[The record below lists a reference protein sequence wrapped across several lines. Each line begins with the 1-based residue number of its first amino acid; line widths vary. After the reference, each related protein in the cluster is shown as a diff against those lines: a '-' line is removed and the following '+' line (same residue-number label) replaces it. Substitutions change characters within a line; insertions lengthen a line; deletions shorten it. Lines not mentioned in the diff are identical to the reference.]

1 VSFVV
6 QNTFRQNYLFY
17 KQNMNK
23 IIKILLHSLAI
34 LLLTVLTQVGG
45 IVWLLYLIIANRTR
59 IFFMGKKIAQH
70 PFVGSRIGR
79 VALHF
84 LGFFAL
90 YAAFTFLV
98 VPPLAK
104 VSGRVPLALNSTE
117 DFSVKPNNRLFC
129 LANRHYVTPKMYET
143 LEDIATDLK
152 TTNPDFQI
160 VYLDANFPFFDGF
173 PLLPHLSH
181 NDGRKLDIA
190 FIYKNLK
197 TNQVTFGKS
206 ISNLGYGICELPKK
220 GERDQAAACAKQ
232 GFWQYSI
239 LQKINLHKKRK
250 TRLHEPHT
258 KQLIRKIIRHKNVK
272 KIFLEPHLKTRL
284 GLKNE
289 SKIRFHGCHAVR
301 HDDHIH
307 IEI

>member
-1 VSFVV
+1 M
-6 QNTFRQNYLFY
+6 QITLRQNCLFY
-17 KQNMNK
+17 TQTWKK
-23 IIKILLHSLAI
+23 IIKIFAHTLTV

-45 IVWLLYLIIANRTR
+45 VVWLFYLIIANRTR
-59 IFFMGKKIAQH
+59 IFFRGKKIAQH
-70 PFVGSRIGR
+70 PIVKSRIGR
-79 VALHF
+79 IALHF

-90 YAAFTFLV
+90 YTLITFLI

-104 VSGRVPLALNSTE
+104 ASGRIPLELKASENFPL
-117 DFSVKPNNRLFC
+117 KPNNRLFC
-129 LANRHYVTPKMYET
+129 LANRHYVTPRMYAT
-143 LEDIATDLK
+143 LKDISNDLK
-152 TTNPDFQI
+152 TNYSDFQI

-190 FIYKNLK
+190 FIYKDIE
-197 TNQVTFGKS
+197 TNQVSFGKS
-206 ISNLGYGICELPKK
+206 ISNLGYGICESPQK
-220 GERDQAAACAKQ
+220 GEYDQAKICAEK
-232 GFWQYSI
+232 GFWMYSF
-239 LQKINLHKKRK
+239 LQKINTRKKRK
-250 TRLHEPHT
+250 TTLDEVHT

-284 GLKNE
+284 GLQKE

>member
-1 VSFVV
+1 M
-6 QNTFRQNYLFY
+6 
-17 KQNMNK
+17 KK
-23 IIKILLHSLAI
+23 IIKILLHTLAV

-45 IVWLLYLIIANRTR
+45 LVWLLYLVIANRTKF
-59 IFFMGKKIAQH
+59 FFMGKKPVAQ
-70 PFVGSRIGR
+70 PLLKSRIGR
-79 VALHF
+79 LALHL
-84 LGFFAL
+84 LGFIAL
-90 YAAFTFLV
+90 YMTVTLV
-98 VPPLAK
+98 LVPIPAK
-104 VSGRVPLALNSTE
+104 VCGRISLPMSATK
-117 DFSVKPNNRLFC
+117 DFPIKPNNRLFC
-129 LANRHYVTPKMYET
+129 FANRHYVTPKMYAT
-143 LEDIATDLK
+143 LQDIATDLK
-152 TTNPDFQI
+152 TTKPNFQI
-160 VYLDANFPFFDGF
+160 IYLDANFPFFDGF

-190 FIYKNLK
+190 FIYKDLK
-197 TNQVTFGKS
+197 TNQITFGKS
-206 ISNLGYGICELPKK
+206 ISKLGYGICELPKK
-220 GERDQAAACAKQ
+220 GEYNQAATCAKQ

-250 TRLHEPHT
+250 TALDEVHT

-284 GLKNE
+284 GLQNE

>member
-1 VSFVV
+1 M
-6 QNTFRQNYLFY
+6 R
-17 KQNMNK
+17 K
-23 IIKILLHSLAI
+23 IIKILLHTLVV
-34 LLLTVLTQVGG
+34 LLLTILTQVGG
-45 IVWLLYLIIANRTR
+45 VVWLLYLVIANRTK

-70 PFVGSRIGR
+70 PFVGSGLGR
-79 VALHF
+79 FALHL

-90 YAAFTFLV
+90 YAVVTFLI

-104 VSGRVPLALNSTE
+104 YGGRVPLALSATE
-117 DFSVKPNNRLFC
+117 DFPVKPNNRLFC
-129 LANRHYVTPKMYET
+129 LANRHYVTPKMYAT
-143 LEDIATDLK
+143 LQDIAINLK

-181 NDGRKLDIA
+181 DNGRKLDIA
-190 FIYKNLK
+190 FIYKDLK
-197 TNQVTFGKS
+197 TNKATFGKS
-206 ISNLGYGICELPKK
+206 ISNLGYGICELPQK
-220 GERDQAAACAKQ
+220 GEYNQAAACAKQ
-232 GFWQYSI
+232 GFWMYGF
-239 LQKINLHKKRK
+239 LQKINSRKKRK
-250 TRLHEPHT
+250 TTIHEPHT
-258 KQLIRKIIRHKNVK
+258 KQLIRKIIRHKDVK

-284 GLKNE
+284 GLQNE